1 MSKKSRRR
9 NKKILGALA
18 LIGGLGLAARNK
30 RNKAIDTG
38 IKSAEDDK
46 GSNMLDTEFKEQV
59 VVIPEKKPVINNNVF
74 RTRNRIT
81 DSAGNTIP
89 SSKKQI
95 YIAKNKA
102 PKNVMGPFDYMQTKP
117 RVKSDLE
124 QYMDNNPLSISAKKG
139 GRIVKGK
146 KTAVRTGAAK
156 RGFGRAYLKGGKK

>member
-9 NKKILGALA
+9 NKKILGALGA
-18 LIGGLGLAARNK
+18 LGALAMLGGRK
-30 RNKAIDTG
+30 KPVSTKTTIMD
-38 IKSAEDDK
+38 
-46 GSNMLDTEFKEQV
+46 NMPKNDIEFKETI
-59 VVIPEKKPVINNNVF
+59 VIPEKKPVINNNVF

-102 PKNVMGPFDYMQTKP
+102 PKNVMGPFDYMQTQP

-156 RGFGRAYLKGGKK
+156 RGFGRAYMKGRK